1 MVRGPLYPQVPG
13 ITIITIIIAVI
24 TITITVA
31 LSPCCPRADAAD
43 VSGPPLWN
51 SSPLRRSRAVTALR
65 GAR

>member
-13 ITIITIIIAVI
+13 ITITITVIITIAVI
-24 TITITVA
+24 IITITVA

-51 SSPLRRSRAVTALR
+51 
-65 GAR
+65 